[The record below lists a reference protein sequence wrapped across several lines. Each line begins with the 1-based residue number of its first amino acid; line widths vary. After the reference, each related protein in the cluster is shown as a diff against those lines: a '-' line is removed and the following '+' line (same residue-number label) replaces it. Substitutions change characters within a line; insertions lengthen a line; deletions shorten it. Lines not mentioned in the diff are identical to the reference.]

1 MLARSFWSEVTSRN
15 FVHIASGIVSIEI
28 NGRGYKAVD
37 GIIVGIVAVRILQ
50 VHGHALAEDGLLHLR
65 G

>member
-1 MLARSFWSEVTSRN
+1 MLPLMLTQKY
-15 FVHIASGIVSIEI
+15 IASGIGSIEI
-28 NGRGYKAVD
+28 DGRGYKAVD

-50 VHGHALAEDGLLHLR
+50 VHGHALPKDRLLHLR